1 MVKLFKWSRTHEIFL
16 SEIDAEHRAL
26 FQMAGEI
33 HQAVLVGAGAER
45 LKPMLDALMACA
57 EDHFAHEERLM
68 RAARYPAFAWHKR
81 QHDGVRTRM
90 QQFILD
96 LEQGEGDDPE
106 VLLEYLSDWI
116 KGHMSLTDRMMGAYL
131 RNHERGHAIAS

>member
-1 MVKLFKWSRTHEIFL
+1 MVKLFKWNRGHEIYL
-16 SEIDAEHRAL
+16 AEIDAEHRAL
-26 FQMAGEI
+26 FQIASEI
-33 HQAVLVGAGAER
+33 HQAVLTGAGAER

-57 EDHFAHEERLM
+57 EGHFAHEERLM
-68 RAARYPAFAWHKR
+68 RAARYSAYAWHKR

-90 QQFILD
+90 QQFIGAM
-96 LEQGEGDDPE
+96 EQGEAEDPE
-106 VLLEYLSDWI
+106 LLLEYLSDWI